1 MRRYHLNTS
10 HLQLS
15 PGYATKTIVVSI
27 SKRFIMSRW
36 LGYLAGSKVSTEHWD
51 KILMFRHECWSF
63 CAMGHLFNLI
73 GAGFISYPQ
82 WEFPWEG
89 IFAGVHMPPWLWLG
103 LWADKGVYSDPDNTG
118 TGQRWPVTRISG
130 TRGQSV
136 WSVSNAGFVNIIG
149 QSRSLHPPL

>member
-36 LGYLAGSKVSTEHWD
+36 LCYLAGSKVSTEI
-51 KILMFRHECWSF
+51 KILMFRDECWSF
-63 CAMGHLFNLI
+63 CAMKHLFNLI

-89 IFAGVHMPPWLWLG
+89 IFAGVHMLPLTLARIMSSQGCLLWPWQHRDRSEV
-103 LWADKGVYSDPDNTG
+103 ASDQDI
-118 TGQRWPVTRISG
+118 R

-149 QSRSLHPPL
+149 QSLHPPL

>member
-36 LGYLAGSKVSTEHWD
+36 LGYLAGGKVSSEI

-89 IFAGVHMPPWLWLG
+89 IFAGVHMLPWLWHG